1 MIYNLNTKMISLYL
15 NSKCQELQMK
25 KIEKSSISRIHGK
38 NLHKDH
44 TESKPELKTK
54 KKMTEDT

>member
-1 MIYNLNTKMISLYL
+1 MPGTSN
-15 NSKCQELQMK
+15 E
-25 KIEKSSISRIHGK
+25 EDRKSSISRLQGK
-38 NLHKDH
+38 NLHKDQ